1 MAFISKITFQKII
14 SRTYQMHQQRVNGNS
29 MRTIF
34 TDYFISEHESVQK
47 IKFALLTWLEILYLF
62 LPMTLL

>member
-1 MAFISKITFQKII
+1 
-14 SRTYQMHQQRVNGNS
+14 MHQQRVNGNS

-47 IKFALLTWLEILYLF
+47 IKFALLT
-62 LPMTLL
+62 